1 MKDIAKEIKKE
12 LLDKG
17 CTEEQFTRFGMRPV
31 VGFEED
37 YSVTS
42 CGRVWSHRRGK
53 FMSASVSSDGYYRVS
68 LKTREGKVKTID
80 IHRLVALAYIP
91 NPLGL
96 REVNHKTEIKSKN
109 YVNGLE
115 WCTRKYNMNYGT
127 VIERAKAT
135 RDANGTRTKPTR
147 FIAGMTVQEVSELTG
162 KPVQT
167 IYWQLHQGWQPDRI
181 LNNKKTITE
190 LRDASNGVSFSV

>member
-1 MKDIAKEIKKE
+1 
-12 LLDKG
+12 
-17 CTEEQFTRFGMRPV
+17 
-31 VGFEED
+31 
-37 YSVTS
+37 
-42 CGRVWSHRRGK
+42 
-53 FMSASVSSDGYYRVS
+53 MSASVSSDGYYRVS

-127 VIERAKAT
+127 AIERAKAT

-167 IYWQLHQGWQPDRI
+167 IYWQLHQGWADDKI